1 MFPGRKKMAHSQLK
15 SLLTLSRAVR
25 VEGALAPPGGSL
37 SHPHLVER
45 VIYSYTSPII
55 LQEEKKKKIAFLTR
69 RLYLNALPR
78 YSASCSTVY

>member
-1 MFPGRKKMAHSQLK
+1 MAHSQLK

-37 SHPHLVER
+37 FHPHLVET

-55 LQEEKKKKIAFLTR
+55 LQEIKKIKKKKIAFLTR

-78 YSASCSTVY
+78 YSASRSTVY

>member
-1 MFPGRKKMAHSQLK
+1 MAHSQLK

-55 LQEEKKKKIAFLTR
+55 LQEEKKKKYRISNTETLLECTTQVF
-69 RLYLNALPR
+69 
-78 YSASCSTVY
+78 C

>member
-55 LQEEKKKKIAFLTR
+55 LQEKKNRISNTETLLECTTQVF
-69 RLYLNALPR
+69 
-78 YSASCSTVY
+78 C

>member
-25 VEGALAPPGGSL
+25 VEGALVPPGGSL
-37 SHPHLVER
+37 FHPHLVER

-55 LQEEKKKKIAFLTR
+55 LQEKKKNRISNTETLLECTTQVF
-69 RLYLNALPR
+69 
-78 YSASCSTVY
+78 C

>member
-1 MFPGRKKMAHSQLK
+1 MAHSQLK

-55 LQEEKKKKIAFLTR
+55 LQEEKKKKNRISNTETLLECTTQVF
-69 RLYLNALPR
+69 
-78 YSASCSTVY
+78 C